1 VPTSARLALAGVAT
15 AICVATSSAG
25 ARPQAPVQNARF
37 GFAAG
42 GNLQSFPPVTLRRY
56 LDAARASH
64 AGWIRIDLNWD
75 VIQHHGPKRYDWS
88 RFDKLISAITARR
101 MRVLA
106 GILYT
111 PSWARAKGTAANY
124 PPTNLAAYARFVR
137 SVARRYAKKGVHAY
151 EIWNEPNT
159 ATFWGPTPDPARY
172 TRMLKLAYG
181 AIKKADARATV
192 VSAGLS
198 PYGEYGQHDGEH
210 INPLDFLEAMYAH
223 GAGKW
228 LDAVG
233 WHPYNYPFGLG
244 FAESS
249 AWSQM
254 SETNPSARTIM
265 ATHGDEAKQLW
276 PTEFGFPT
284 GSTSRD
290 VSEATQAQLVT
301 NAYTILKSRPWTG
314 PAFFYSF
321 HDSGT
326 NKLDVEHNF
335 GVVRHDFSPKPSY
348 DAYQAVALAG

>member
-1 VPTSARLALAGVAT
+1 M
-15 AICVATSSAG
+15 
-25 ARPQAPVQNARF
+25 QNARF

-42 GNLQSFPPVTLRRY
+42 GNLHNLPPLTLRRY
-56 LDAARASH
+56 LDMARASH

-75 VIQHHGPKRYDWS
+75 VIQHRGPKRYDWT
-88 RFDKLISAITARR
+88 RFGKLISAIRARG
-101 MRVLA
+101 MSVLA

-111 PSWARAKGTAANY
+111 PPWARTRGTAANY
-124 PPTNLAAYARFVR
+124 PPRDLAAYGRFVQ
-137 SVARRYAKKGVHAY
+137 SAVRRYSKKGVRAY

-159 ATFWGPTPDPARY
+159 ATFWGSSPDPGRY
-172 TRMLKLAYG
+172 TRMLKLAYR
-181 AIKKADARATV
+181 AIKRTDPRATV
-192 VSAGLS
+192 VSAGLA
-198 PYGEYGQHDGEH
+198 PYGKVGQHDGEH

-276 PTEFGFPT
+276 ATEFGFPT

-290 VSEATQAQLVT
+290 VSEATQAQLT
-301 NAYTILKSRPWTG
+301 TDAYTILKSRPWTG

-348 DAYQAVALAG
+348 LAYQAAALAD